1 MRSITGVTA
10 GWKSICHGCGL
21 ATAATVEATSAVAA
35 TANFLR
41 NIRRPRKTVAG
52 QVPSHCDLVA
62 HGFSL
67 AVLRAWRLPA
77 RARKATILGARTTG
91 DWTWLPT
98 FFSTARAWIGGASR
112 DWWTAP

>member
-1 MRSITGVTA
+1 DS
-10 GWKSICHGCGL
+10 K
-21 ATAATVEATSAVAA
+21 
-35 TANFLR
+35 NDLR
-41 NIRRPRKTVAG
+41 AG

-98 FFSTARAWIGGASR
+98 FFSTVRAWIGGASR
-112 DWWTAP
+112 DWWTAPCRGPTTANCTSNTARVSRSPSTTDG